1 MNTRKNPERLFKIKP
16 TADSFHRKYSV
27 SVQSL
32 DGGVIPCRNMFQ
44 FKTYNLQKLMK
55 YGLLV
60 CVGCEYVTTYP
71 AKSDI

>member
-16 TADSFHRKYSV
+16 IADSFHTKYSV

-32 DGGVIPCRNMFQ
+32 DGGVIPCRNSLQFQ
-44 FKTYNLQKLMK
+44 TYNLQKLMK

-60 CVGCEYVTTYP
+60 SVGCEHVTAYS